1 MKAQGVPVRCLHRNN
16 FQRKDFVWHQWSRTL
31 EQRIHH
37 PQTGASSGAV
47 RLLSGFSRLENS
59 ARKGDGRDGGSL
71 RFLNPCCDQVLF
83 AVAVPTMTDRAMQT
97 LYKFA
102 LEPVA
107 ETTGDPNSYGFR
119 MGRCTQDA
127 AVQCAAIL
135 ARKDRAQ
142 WVLEGDIK
150 GCFDNISH
158 DWIEKHIPMDKE
170 ILHKFLKCGYIDTGK
185 LFPTHAGTPQGG
197 LCRARH
203 NPPYDEINVM
213 SSCH

>member
-1 MKAQGVPVRCLHRNN
+1 
-16 FQRKDFVWHQWSRTL
+16 
-31 EQRIHH
+31 
-37 PQTGASSGAV
+37 
-47 RLLSGFSRLENS
+47 
-59 ARKGDGRDGGSL
+59 
-71 RFLNPCCDQVLF
+71 
-83 AVAVPTMTDRAMQT
+83 MTDRAMQT

-158 DWIEKHIPMDKE
+158 DWMKAHSHGQGDIAQVSEMR
-170 ILHKFLKCGYIDTGK
+170 YIDTGK
-185 LFPTHAGTPQGG
+185 LFPTQAGTPQGG
-197 LCRARH
+197 SISPTIANMVLDGLEFMLNKRFRKH
-203 NPPYDEINVM
+203 YENGVYVNPKVNLVRYADDLSLLAKAESFWRVR
-213 SSCH
+213 

>member
-1 MKAQGVPVRCLHRNN
+1 
-16 FQRKDFVWHQWSRTL
+16 
-31 EQRIHH
+31 
-37 PQTGASSGAV
+37 
-47 RLLSGFSRLENS
+47 
-59 ARKGDGRDGGSL
+59 
-71 RFLNPCCDQVLF
+71 
-83 AVAVPTMTDRAMQT
+83 MTDRAMQT

-158 DWIEKHIPMDKE
+158 DWIEKQIPMDKE
-170 ILHKFLKCGYIDTGK
+170 ILHKFLK
-185 LFPTHAGTPQGG
+185 
-197 LCRARH
+197 
-203 NPPYDEINVM
+203 
-213 SSCH
+213 